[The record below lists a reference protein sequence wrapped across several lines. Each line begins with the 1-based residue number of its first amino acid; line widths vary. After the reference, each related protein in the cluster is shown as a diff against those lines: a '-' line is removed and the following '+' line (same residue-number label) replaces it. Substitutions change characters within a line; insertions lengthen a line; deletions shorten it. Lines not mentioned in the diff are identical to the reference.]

1 VNAKWISAY
10 KAYLLPGFVFQSI
23 VIGGGYGTGRELVE
37 FFLRESPAP
46 GYLGMVVAML
56 IWGII
61 LALGFELA
69 RVGRNYDYRTF
80 SKALLGRAWIA
91 VDVLAILSMI
101 LTVAV
106 VGSASGELLH
116 EMSGAAPIIGT
127 LLAVSITVLLV
138 FWGSALIERVF
149 SLWSFLLYG
158 FYLLMIVL
166 VLRTESAEIIRNA
179 AVWDPG
185 AQWLLGGVRYAG
197 YNLAGLSVM
206 LFVVRHI
213 QTRRQAVTAGFLAGA
228 IAMLPG
234 MMIYTALLA
243 YYPSIVDES
252 IPANFVLGQLDWPAF
267 QLLFQIILFGTFIE
281 TGTGTIHG
289 FNERLAGAWRERGRE
304 MTRWQRLS
312 VGAAVL
318 VTAVWLADHLGFL
331 AVSVAAGV
339 VLRHSRASPRQ
350 RITCRRCA
358 NRSCRRRLPGRRSG
372 ARRRCHSSR

>member
-318 VTAVWLADHLGFL
+318 VTAVWLADRFGLIALIADGYGLITWGFWL
-331 AVSVAAGV
+331 FLLLP
-339 VLRHSRASPRQ
+339 VLFFGIRALVRDSE
-350 RITCRRCA
+350 
-358 NRSCRRRLPGRRSG
+358 
-372 ARRRCHSSR
+372 

>member
-23 VIGGGYGTGRELVE
+23 VVGGGYGTGRELVE
-37 FFLRESPAP
+37 FFLREGPAP
-46 GYLGMVVAML
+46 GYLGMVTAML
-56 IWGII
+56 IWGVI

-80 SKALLGRAWIA
+80 SKALLGRAWVA

-106 VGSASGELLH
+106 IGSASGELLH
-116 EMSGAAPIIGT
+116 EMSGSAPIVGT
-127 LLAVSITVLLV
+127 LLAVAVIVLLV
-138 FWGSALIERVF
+138 FWGSTLIERVF
-149 SLWSFLLYG
+149 SVWSFLLYG

-166 VLRTESAEIIRNA
+166 VLQTESAEIVRNA
-179 AVWDPG
+179 AVWDPE
-185 AQWLLGGVRYAG
+185 AQWLLGGIRYAG

-213 QTRRQAVTAGFLAGA
+213 QSRRQAVTAGFIAGG
-228 IAMLPG
+228 IAMFPG
-234 MMIYTALLA
+234 MLIYTALLA

-289 FNERLAGAWRERGRE
+289 FNERLAGAWREKGHE
-304 MTRWQRLS
+304 MTRWQRLA
-312 VGAAVL
+312 VGAVVL
-318 VTAVWLADHLGFL
+318 VSAVWLADSFGLVALIADGYGLITWGLWLFL
-331 AVSVAAGV
+331 LLP
-339 VLRHSRASPRQ
+339 VLVFGIRTLVRDSK
-350 RITCRRCA
+350 
-358 NRSCRRRLPGRRSG
+358 
-372 ARRRCHSSR
+372 

>member
-1 VNAKWISAY
+1 MNGKWISAY

-23 VIGGGYGTGRELVE
+23 VVGGGYGTGRELVE
-37 FFLRESPAP
+37 FFLREGPAP

-80 SKALLGRAWIA
+80 SKALLGRGWVA

-106 VGSASGELLH
+106 IGSASGELLH
-116 EMSGAAPIIGT
+116 EMSGAAPIVGT
-127 LLAVSITVLLV
+127 LLAVAVIVLLV
-138 FWGSALIERVF
+138 FWGSTLIERVF
-149 SLWSFLLYG
+149 SVWSFLPYG

-166 VLRTESAEIIRNA
+166 VLQTQSAEIVRNA
-179 AVWDPG
+179 VIWDPD
-185 AQWLLGGVRYAG
+185 AQWFLGGVRYAG

-213 QTRRQAVTAGFLAGA
+213 KTRRQAVTAGFLAGG
-228 IAMLPG
+228 IAMFPG
-234 MMIYTALLA
+234 ILIYTALLA
-243 YYPSIVDES
+243 FYPSILEES

-289 FNERLAGAWRERGRE
+289 FNERLAGAWREKGHE
-304 MTRWQRLS
+304 MTRWQRLG
-312 VGAAVL
+312 VGVLVL
-318 VTAVWLADHLGFL
+318 VTAVWLADRFGLVALIADGYGLITWGFWL
-331 AVSVAAGV
+331 FLLLP
-339 VLRHSRASPRQ
+339 VLVFGIRTLVRDSK
-350 RITCRRCA
+350 
-358 NRSCRRRLPGRRSG
+358 
-372 ARRRCHSSR
+372 

>member
-1 VNAKWISAY
+1 
-10 KAYLLPGFVFQSI
+10 
-23 VIGGGYGTGRELVE
+23 
-37 FFLRESPAP
+37 
-46 GYLGMVVAML
+46 
-56 IWGII
+56 
-61 LALGFELA
+61 
-69 RVGRNYDYRTF
+69 
-80 SKALLGRAWIA
+80 
-91 VDVLAILSMI
+91 
-101 LTVAV
+101 
-106 VGSASGELLH
+106 
-116 EMSGAAPIIGT
+116 MSGAAPIIGT

-318 VTAVWLADHLGFL
+318 VTAVWLADRFGLIALIADGYGLITWGFWL
-331 AVSVAAGV
+331 FLLLP
-339 VLRHSRASPRQ
+339 VLFFGIRALVRDSE
-350 RITCRRCA
+350 
-358 NRSCRRRLPGRRSG
+358 
-372 ARRRCHSSR
+372 